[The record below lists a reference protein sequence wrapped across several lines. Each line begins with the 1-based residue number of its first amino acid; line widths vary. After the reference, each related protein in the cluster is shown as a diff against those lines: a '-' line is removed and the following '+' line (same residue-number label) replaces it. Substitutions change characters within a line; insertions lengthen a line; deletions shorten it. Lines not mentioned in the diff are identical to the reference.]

1 MHIHFR
7 MKYIPGTNNSRII
20 NLKDKTAE
28 LRDQT
33 IERQPETEIGLIQVM
48 KKFSVWIIAFSSIQT
63 TAVVNVIYSTV
74 DSSFKFQLI

>member
-1 MHIHFR
+1 